1 MGVPVSFGEFD
12 FHITGMLISALP
24 VSRFPCPGFLM
35 DLRPEYSRGL
45 YAVNSRIINTI
56 LMLVIYNFNYRQ
68 SKIFFS
74 LHIEVISQEIV

>member
-1 MGVPVSFGEFD
+1 
-12 FHITGMLISALP
+12 MLLIAELLILS
-24 VSRFPCPGFLM
+24 
-35 DLRPEYSRGL
+35 
-45 YAVNSRIINTI
+45 

>member
-1 MGVPVSFGEFD
+1 
-12 FHITGMLISALP
+12 
-24 VSRFPCPGFLM
+24 M

-45 YAVNSRIINTI
+45 YAVNSRIIDTI

-74 LHIEVISQEIV
+74 LQIEVISQEIV